1 MLCMVAAE
9 ALLHV
14 SPPCCPPCP
23 MGGAVLSQ
31 AVSPLP
37 ADVLD
42 APPWPGI
49 WFSLER
55 ACSPKSSFEI
65 RRQPSCLHGKTS

>member
-1 MLCMVAAE
+1 M
-9 ALLHV
+9 
-14 SPPCCPPCP
+14 
-23 MGGAVLSQ
+23 LSQ

-49 WFSLER
+49 WFNLEQ
-55 ACSPKSSFEI
+55 ACSPKSGFEI
-65 RRQPSCLHGKTS
+65 RRQPSWLHGKTS